1 MKTLRDYIDLV
12 NERFNQALSEKVTLP
27 ADGSTPQTQTVN
39 GVTMNAPA
47 NAVQTGSGG
56 VLTTGS
62 GAAVTSGTPAPAP
75 DAAAAAK
82 AKLTPSQLKWL
93 GGADATD
100 QYIMAR
106 MPKPLPGET
115 VPGATPATAAPATAA
130 PAAAAAAPDTA
141 GAYDDEGNM
150 MPGWS
155 KDENGNPVKVADQ
168 DGKTF
173 VEPATQA
180 LADKGRQ
187 DAAQKAAIASGAQD
201 DATGVDAAVAANA
214 AAPAVAQAGQAKPAA
229 GGKVPPQPTL
239 SGKPSTGPKGQAWL
253 QKYGATHNP
262 DGTPKTAGAPA
273 AAPANPN
280 GAGRDPNGAYRGD
293 RTNPA
298 AAAPTTA
305 LKPVLKKQ
313 LSDPTGAVSSGPL
326 VTAPPP
332 NPGVTPGNQGYG
344 QKGPTVAAGQGRDP
358 SNPLNQAPV
367 AKEGRTDRND
377 HAFIDELNAMRS
389 IAGLPTKNKW

>member
-12 NERFNQALSEKVTLP
+12 NQRFDQALSEKADPSKP
-27 ADGSTPQTQTVN
+27 ASMKNINGMNVFTNDPQ
-39 GVTMNAPA
+39 PA
-47 NAVQTGSGG
+47 NAVQSGTGGAVTS
-56 VLTTGS
+56 GS

-115 VPGATPATAAPATAA
+115 VPGAA
-130 PAAAAAAPDTA
+130 PAAAAAPVDDRNEMDKASDAAAAAAPTA
-141 GAYDDEGNM
+141 ADRDDAEMGAAMTAN
-150 MPGWS
+150 
-155 KDENGNPVKVADQ
+155 AQ
-168 DGKTF
+168 A
-173 VEPATQA
+173 ATQA
-180 LADKGRQ
+180 ANGVDP
-187 DAAQKAAIASGAQD
+187 
-201 DATGVDAAVAANA
+201 ATGQMVSMKDPATGQMINPENGLPVTPQTA

-239 SGKPSTGPKGQAWL
+239 GGKPSTGPKGQAWL

-273 AAPANPN
+273 APAPAAPANPN
-280 GAGRDPNGAYRGD
+280 GAGRDPTGAYRGDRTNPAPAARDPNGAYRGD

-298 AAAPTTA
+298 PTPIAPGQNARDDLLARKPAAP
-305 LKPVLKKQ
+305 
-313 LSDPTGAVSSGPL
+313 
-326 VTAPPP
+326 
-332 NPGVTPGNQGYG
+332 
-344 QKGPTVAAGQGRDP
+344 
-358 SNPLNQAPV
+358 APV

>member
-27 ADGSTPQTQTVN
+27 ADGSAPVTQTVN

-47 NAVQTGSGG
+47 NAVKTGSGG
-56 VLTTGS
+56 VLTTGN

-100 QYIMAR
+100 SAIMAR
-106 MPKPLPGET
+106 MPKPQPGEA
-115 VPGATPATAAPATAA
+115 VPGASPAAAAPATMSAA
-130 PAAAAAAPDTA
+130 DQEDADMGAAMKANQAAAISANQDAEDLAMGQAMTA
-141 GAYDDEGNM
+141 NAQ
-150 MPGWS
+150 
-155 KDENGNPVKVADQ
+155 A
-168 DGKTF
+168 
-173 VEPATQA
+173 ATQA
-180 LADKGRQ
+180 AN
-187 DAAQKAAIASGAQD
+187 
-201 DATGVDAAVAANA
+201 GVNA
-214 AAPAVAQAGQAKPAA
+214 AGQNVTMPGGINPETGEPTTVTAGAPAVAQSAQAAPAA

-262 DGTPKTAGAPA
+262 DGSPKAAGAPA
-273 AAPANPN
+273 AQKPGLDASGRAN
-280 GAGRDPNGAYRGD
+280 
-293 RTNPA
+293 A
-298 AAAPTTA
+298 AADPRVAGNNTP
-305 LKPVLKKQ
+305 KPGTV
-313 LSDPTGAVSSGPL
+313 
-326 VTAPPP
+326 
-332 NPGVTPGNQGYG
+332 PGMG
-344 QKGPTVAAGQGRDP
+344 QKGPTVAAAQGKDP

-367 AKEGRTDRND
+367 AKEGRTARND

>member
-1 MKTLRDYIDLV
+1 LENNMKTLRDYIDLV

-56 VLTTGS
+56 VLKTGS

-115 VPGATPATAAPATAA
+115 VPGAAPAAAAP
-130 PAAAAAAPDTA
+130 AAAAAPDTA

-180 LADKGRQ
+180 SADKSRA
-187 DAAQKAAIASGAQD
+187 DAQAATQ
-201 DATGVDAAVAANA
+201 AANGVNAQGQNVTMPNGINPETGEPTTVTA
-214 AAPAVAQAGQAKPAA
+214 AAPAPVAQAGQAKPAA

-273 AAPANPN
+273 APAPAAPANPN
-280 GAGRDPNGAYRGD
+280 GAGRDPTGAYRGDRTNPAPAARDPNGAYRGD

-298 AAAPTTA
+298 PTPIAPGQNARDDLLARKPAAP
-305 LKPVLKKQ
+305 
-313 LSDPTGAVSSGPL
+313 
-326 VTAPPP
+326 
-332 NPGVTPGNQGYG
+332 
-344 QKGPTVAAGQGRDP
+344 
-358 SNPLNQAPV
+358 APV

>member
-27 ADGSTPQTQTVN
+27 ADGSAPVTQTVTTPS
-39 GVTMNAPA
+39 GATFTGNAPA
-47 NAVQTGSGG
+47 NAIRTGSGG
-56 VLTTGS
+56 VLTTGN

-75 DAAAAAK
+75 DAVAAAK

-100 QYIMAR
+100 SAIMAR
-106 MPKPLPGET
+106 MPKPQPGEA
-115 VPGATPATAAPATAA
+115 VPGAAPAQAAQAAPATMSAA
-130 PAAAAAAPDTA
+130 DQEDADMGAAMKANQAAAIGANQDAEDLAMGQAMTANAAQAAA
-141 GAYDDEGNM
+141 
-150 MPGWS
+150 
-155 KDENGNPVKVADQ
+155 
-168 DGKTF
+168 
-173 VEPATQA
+173 
-180 LADKGRQ
+180 L
-187 DAAQKAAIASGAQD
+187 ASGAQD
-201 DATGVDAAVAANA
+201 DATGVDADVAANA
-214 AAPAVAQAGQAKPAA
+214 AAPAVAQSAQAAPAAPAA

-262 DGTPKTAGAPA
+262 DGTPKAAGAPKA
-273 AAPANPN
+273 PAPAAPANPN

-298 AAAPTTA
+298 A
-305 LKPVLKKQ
+305 PV
-313 LSDPTGAVSSGPL
+313 GAG
-326 VTAPPP
+326 A
-332 NPGVTPGNQGYG
+332 GRGGQG
-344 QKGPTVAAGQGRDP
+344 GPTAAQNAERNFNAAKD
-358 SNPLNQAPV
+358 SQAANV
-367 AKEGRTDRND
+367 AKEGRTARND

>member
-12 NERFNQALSEKVTLP
+12 NERFNQTLSEKVTLNP
-27 ADGSTPQTQTVN
+27 DGTAPQTQTVN

-56 VLTTGS
+56 TLKTGS

-115 VPGATPATAAPATAA
+115 VPGAA
-130 PAAAAAAPDTA
+130 PAAAAAPVDDRNEMDKASDAAAAAAPTA
-141 GAYDDEGNM
+141 ADRDDAEMGAAMAAN
-150 MPGWS
+150 
-155 KDENGNPVKVADQ
+155 AQ
-168 DGKTF
+168 A
-173 VEPATQA
+173 ATQA
-180 LADKGRQ
+180 ANGVN
-187 DAAQKAAIASGAQD
+187 AQGQNVTMPNGINPE
-201 DATGVDAAVAANA
+201 TGEPTTVTAG
-214 AAPAVAQAGQAKPAA
+214 APAVAQSGQAKPAA

-239 SGKPSTGPKGQAWL
+239 NGKPSTGPKGQAWL

-262 DGTPKTAGAPA
+262 DGTPKATGGGQSSAAFAATDPRRLDQPNQTANTEIRTGVKMNSQAGGGRGTV
-273 AAPANPN
+273 NP
-280 GAGRDPNGAYRGD
+280 
-293 RTNPA
+293 TM
-298 AAAPTTA
+298 
-305 LKPVLKKQ
+305 
-313 LSDPTGAVSSGPL
+313 
-326 VTAPPP
+326 
-332 NPGVTPGNQGYG
+332 
-344 QKGPTVAAGQGRDP
+344 
-358 SNPLNQAPV
+358 
-367 AKEGRTDRND
+367 AKEGRADRND

>member
-47 NAVQTGSGG
+47 NAVQTGGGG
-56 VLTTGS
+56 VLKTGS
-62 GAAVTSGTPAPAP
+62 GAAVTSGTPALAP

-106 MPKPLPGET
+106 MPKPQPGEA
-115 VPGATPATAAPATAA
+115 VPGAA
-130 PAAAAAAPDTA
+130 PAAAAPATMSA
-141 GAYDDEGNM
+141 
-150 MPGWS
+150 
-155 KDENGNPVKVADQ
+155 ADQ
-168 DGKTF
+168 EDADMGAAMKANQAAAIGANQDAEDLAMGQAMTANAQA
-173 VEPATQA
+173 ATQA
-180 LADKGRQ
+180 AN
-187 DAAQKAAIASGAQD
+187 
-201 DATGVDAAVAANA
+201 GVNA
-214 AAPAVAQAGQAKPAA
+214 AGQNVTMPGGINPETGEPTTVTAGTPAVAQSAQAAPAA

-262 DGTPKTAGAPA
+262 DGTPKAAGAPKA
-273 AAPANPN
+273 AAPAAPANPN

-298 AAAPTTA
+298 PIAPGQNARDDLLARKTAAP
-305 LKPVLKKQ
+305 
-313 LSDPTGAVSSGPL
+313 
-326 VTAPPP
+326 AP
-332 NPGVTPGNQGYG
+332 
-344 QKGPTVAAGQGRDP
+344 A
-358 SNPLNQAPV
+358 APV
-367 AKEGRTDRND
+367 AKEGRTARND

>member
-1 MKTLRDYIDLV
+1 
-12 NERFNQALSEKVTLP
+12 
-27 ADGSTPQTQTVN
+27 
-39 GVTMNAPA
+39 
-47 NAVQTGSGG
+47 
-56 VLTTGS
+56 
-62 GAAVTSGTPAPAP
+62 
-75 DAAAAAK
+75 
-82 AKLTPSQLKWL
+82 
-93 GGADATD
+93 
-100 QYIMAR
+100 
-106 MPKPLPGET
+106 
-115 VPGATPATAAPATAA
+115 
-130 PAAAAAAPDTA
+130 
-141 GAYDDEGNM
+141 M

-214 AAPAVAQAGQAKPAA
+214 AAPAVAQAGQKPPS

-280 GAGRDPNGAYRGD
+280 GAGRDPTGAYRGDRTNPAPAARDPNGAYRGD

-298 AAAPTTA
+298 PTPIAPGQNARDDLLARKPAAP
-305 LKPVLKKQ
+305 
-313 LSDPTGAVSSGPL
+313 
-326 VTAPPP
+326 
-332 NPGVTPGNQGYG
+332 
-344 QKGPTVAAGQGRDP
+344 
-358 SNPLNQAPV
+358 APV